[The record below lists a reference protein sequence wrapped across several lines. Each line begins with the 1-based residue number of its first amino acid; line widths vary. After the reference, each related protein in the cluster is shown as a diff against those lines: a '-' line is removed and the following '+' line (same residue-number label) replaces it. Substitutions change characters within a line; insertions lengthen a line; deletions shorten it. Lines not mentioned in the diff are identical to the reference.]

1 METAQEPKDPA
12 PEGRLLLTPGHD
24 WVVCPQAQPVT
35 LAEGRHLLAEVEK
48 EREEAERGAH
58 GLQVA
63 QVHGSLD
70 LENSGH
76 RKTGMEVGVGGG
88 EGTRTDLWSKASS
101 GRTSVLGWSQ
111 HPSSPKALPCT
122 PCKFKE
128 PSGVTRIRA
137 CPHSNAH
144 VPDKGTEAQRG
155 LASDFLRSSSKFS
168 TWS

>member
-76 RKTGMEVGVGGG
+76 RKTGMEVGVGGVKGPEQTYGQKHLVG
-88 EGTRTDLWSKASS
+88 ELQYWAGPSTPPPLKLCPAHPASS
-101 GRTSVLGWSQ
+101 RSLQGSHASVRVLTAMPMFQ
-111 HPSSPKALPCT
+111 IKAL
-122 PCKFKE
+122 
-128 PSGVTRIRA
+128 RHR
-137 CPHSNAH
+137 
-144 VPDKGTEAQRG
+144 EA
-155 LASDFLRSSSKFS
+155 
-168 TWS
+168 